1 VEESEKNE
9 TMLEEEDEQQDEQNK
24 SDSELSQ
31 IASSQF
37 DTIEVDQGEE
47 KEIIISYTRSG
58 RIRR

>member
-1 VEESEKNE
+1 L
-9 TMLEEEDEQQDEQNK
+9 LEEEDEQQDEQNK

-47 KEIIISYTRSG
+47 KEIIISYTCSG